1 MFSKPKSFSEF
12 LARSIH
18 TFPYLAVTIGP
29 LFLCIGLWMVYSS
42 TTFLRTSIEVE
53 ALVVAVEERRGD
65 NGIVFRPTFKA
76 ETPNG
81 DSFVYAGNTWVAPK
95 PHEVG
100 ETVTAHYD
108 QATGVL
114 RSDPLLKNFQ
124 SMGRRFMCIGGIFA
138 VLGIGLFGR
147 RLYLRQ
153 LKAGVGSIRH

>member
-1 MFSKPKSFSEF
+1 MFSKPKRFSEF

-29 LFLCIGLWMVYSS
+29 LFFCIGIWMLFSS
-42 TTFLRTSIEVE
+42 TTFMRTSIEVE

-81 DSFVYAGNTWVAPK
+81 ESVLYAGNTWIAPK

-100 ETVTAHYD
+100 ETVTARYD

-114 RSDPLLKNFQ
+114 RSDLLLRNSQ
-124 SMGRRFMCIGGIFA
+124 SIGSRFICIGGFFA
-138 VLGIGLFGR
+138 ALGIGFFGR
-147 RLYLRQ
+147 QLYLHR
-153 LKAGVGSIRH
+153 LKT

>member
-29 LFLCIGLWMVYSS
+29 LFFCIGVWMVYSS
-42 TTFLRTSIEVE
+42 ATFLRTSIDVE

-81 DSFVYAGNTWVAPK
+81 DSVLYSGNTWVAHK
-95 PHEVG
+95 PHEAG

-114 RSDPLLKNFQ
+114 RSGLLLRNFQ
-124 SMGRRFMCIGGIFA
+124 SMGGKFMCTGGIFA
-138 VLGIGLFGR
+138 VLGIGFFGR
-147 RLYLRQ
+147 QLYLRR
-153 LKAGVGSIRH
+153 LKT